1 MAWLYLGCNMSGKM
15 DDKIKAEVEIYN
27 SLNAENG
34 ILELRLGKIN
44 QEMFKIIGKLVILN
58 DLNKKK
64 EDKDD

>member
-1 MAWLYLGCNMSGKM
+1 MSGKM

-27 SLNAENG
+27 SLNAEKG
-34 ILELRLGKIN
+34 KLELRLGKIN
-44 QEMFKIIGKLVILN
+44 QEMLKIIGKLEILN